1 MSNREIDI
9 EKGKNSKNFDDD
21 EDPNFKTM
29 KKLLNDQRINLTNN
43 DHIKYLLSL
52 TLKEEKINFD
62 FQYLLS
68 FLLKKRNEENNDIFY
83 EFFFHCC
90 EIGKLNY
97 IKLFLNNNI
106 SINSQNEIGE
116 TAMHIAIKK
125 KDTNLIKLLMEYN
138 PDLSIS
144 TYNNNLSCF
153 NYADISENEEINHL
167 IRSKVTASKEIKSKL
182 KDFINNVETKNTIS
196 LNETINKYDILNYCG
211 ETYKSSTKTDASEL
225 NITEE
230 KPININ
236 DIYNNKNKNEIISDN
251 KEIFEKDIYINKT
264 NYSTKGLVPVNSVIL
279 DTNENNNAPIQL
291 NKTIYQ
297 KKKISLSKSEKPEY
311 KFLTEKKNKTNFNI
325 KEIDIK
331 RKKLRGGSH
340 SLDILEYTKNNNIK
354 EDNNNHLENNHLE
367 KNHIEIK
374 SPNLEDNESQLELF
388 FTEINLPKEYAHKFI
403 DNGFDDLN
411 LLLFQTKSGIAIS
424 NQNLI
429 DIGISICGD
438 RAKILIHLEEKAGV
452 IKYIMERNKLY
463 INEPNSEISNNS
475 LFKFL
480 ASINLEQYEKNFIDN
495 GYYTSELLFSQMLTR
510 QPINEDMLR
519 KDFKIN
525 KKGHRLFLYNNL
537 VNGSKEYVKNL
548 KNRSNSKMIYD
559 GPSLKACEPCMI
571 Y

>member
-9 EKGKNSKNFDDD
+9 EKGKNSKNGDDD
-21 EDPNFKTM
+21 EDQNFKTM
-29 KKLLNDQRINLTNN
+29 IKLLNDKKINLANS

-52 TLKEEKINFD
+52 TLKEEQINFD
-62 FQYLLS
+62 FQYLLI
-68 FLLKKRNEENNDIFY
+68 FLLKNRNEENNDIFY

-90 EIGKLNY
+90 EIGKLKY
-97 IKLFLNNNI
+97 IKLFLNNNL

-116 TAMHIAIKK
+116 TPMHIAIKK

-138 PDLSIS
+138 PDLSIT
-144 TYNNNLSCF
+144 TYNDNLSCF

-182 KDFINNVETKNTIS
+182 KDFINNVETKNTITS
-196 LNETINKYDILNYCG
+196 NESMNKYDILNYCG

-225 NITEE
+225 KINEE
-230 KPININ
+230 KPINMN
-236 DIYNNKNKNEIISDN
+236 DIYNDKNKNEIILDN
-251 KEIFEKDIYINKT
+251 KEIFEKDIYINKS
-264 NYSTKGLVPVNSVIL
+264 NYSTKGLVPVNIVIL
-279 DTNENNNAPIQL
+279 DKKENKDTPIQL

-297 KKKISLSKSEKPEY
+297 KKKISLSKTENPTY
-311 KFLTEKKNKTNFNI
+311 KFLTEKKNKKYFNVFNV

-331 RKKLRGGSH
+331 RKKLNGGSY
-340 SLDILEYTKNNNIK
+340 SLDIFESTKNNNIK
-354 EDNNNHLENNHLE
+354 EDDNNHLENNH
-367 KNHIEIK
+367 IEIN
-374 SPNLEDNESQLELF
+374 SPNLEDNKSQLEIF
-388 FTEINLPKEYAHKFI
+388 FTEINLPKEYAHNFI

-411 LLLFQTKSGIAIS
+411 LLLFQTQSGIAIS

-429 DIGISICGD
+429 DIGISICGE

-463 INEPNSEISNNS
+463 INEPNSAISNNS

-510 QPINEDMLR
+510 QPINEDMLK
-519 KDFKIN
+519 KDIKIA
-525 KKGHRLFLYNNL
+525 KTGHRVRIYNKL
-537 VNGSKEYVKNL
+537 VNDSKEYVKNL